1 MDDYRIEWDGDLWK
15 LTKNGN
21 EFVDCFTHIDEAAA
35 AVVELAARNPKQP
48 ATSLR
53 QLFIDADSELSAIAH
68 GRPPSDK
75 TELLRLSGEFRK
87 LYDNRKPNYPT

>member
-1 MDDYRIEWDGDLWK
+1 MNDYRIEYDGDLWCV
-15 LTKNGN
+15 
-21 EFVDCFTHIDEAAA
+21 FVDGKHFDCFSMIDEAAQ
-35 AVVELAARNPKQP
+35 AVVELAGKNPPKP
-48 ATSLR
+48 SGKLR

-87 LYDNRKPNYPT
+87 LYESRKPNYPS